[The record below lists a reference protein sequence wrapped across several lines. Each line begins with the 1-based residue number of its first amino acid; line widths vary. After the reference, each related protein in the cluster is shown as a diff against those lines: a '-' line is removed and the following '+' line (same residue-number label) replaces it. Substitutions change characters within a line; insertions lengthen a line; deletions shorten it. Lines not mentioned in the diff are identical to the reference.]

1 MQIDMYP
8 IGILGGTFDP
18 VHNGHILPA
27 LEVSEYFSFSK
38 LLMIPLDVAVHR
50 PQPMGSSE
58 QRLAMCHLTADP
70 HSIIE
75 VDDREIRRGGGSY
88 TVDTLEELR
97 TEYGPEQSLVWLM
110 GRDSMESF
118 TEWEGWQRILEL
130 AHLVVMQRPGYAWE
144 APLPAELQPYQC
156 ERLEGL
162 AGSIVLKTVQ
172 QQDISSTQIREKL
185 ACGEFV
191 RGALD
196 QNVRKYL
203 LNNAIYTSVKETP

>member
-1 MQIDMYP
+1 
-8 IGILGGTFDP
+8 
-18 VHNGHILPA
+18 
-27 LEVSEYFSFSK
+27 
-38 LLMIPLDVAVHR
+38 MIPLDVAVHR
-50 PQPMGSSE
+50 PQPLGSSE
-58 QRLAMCHLTADP
+58 QRLEMCRLAAYP

-97 TEYGPEQSLVWLM
+97 QEYGAEQSLVWLM

-130 AHLVVMQRPGYAWE
+130 AHLVVMQRPGYAWDT
-144 APLPAELQPYQC
+144 PLPEALQPYLS
-156 ERLEGL
+156 EHLKG
-162 AGSIVLKTVQ
+162 ASGSIVLKTVQ
-172 QQDISSTQIREKL
+172 QRDISSTQIREKL

-196 QNVRKYL
+196 ENVRKYL

>member
-1 MQIDMYP
+1 MNP

-18 VHNGHILPA
+18 VHNGHVQPA
-27 LEVSEYFSFSK
+27 LEVAEHFAIAK

-50 PQPMGSSE
+50 PQPMGSSA
-58 QRLAMCHLTADP
+58 QRLEMCRLAAYP
-70 HSIIE
+70 HSIIN

-97 TEYGPEQSLVWLM
+97 EEYGPELSLVWLM
-110 GRDSMESF
+110 GRDSMDSF

-130 AHLVVMQRPGYAWE
+130 AHLAVMQRPGYAWD
-144 APLPAELQPYQC
+144 APLPEDLQPYLR
-156 ERLEGL
+156 EDLKG
-162 AGSIVLKTVQ
+162 ASGSIVLKTVQ
-172 QQDISSTQIREKL
+172 PQDISSTEIREKL
-185 ACGEFV
+185 ASGEFV

-196 QNVRKYL
+196 ENVRKYL

>member
-1 MQIDMYP
+1 MNP

-18 VHNGHILPA
+18 IHNGHIYPA
-27 LEVSEYFSFSK
+27 LEVAEHFGFAK
-38 LLMIPLDVAVHR
+38 LLLIPLNVAVHR
-50 PQPMGSSE
+50 PQPVGSSA
-58 QRLAMCHLTADP
+58 QRLAMCRLAADP

-88 TVDTLEELR
+88 TVDTLEDLR
-97 TEYGPEQSLVWLM
+97 QEYGPEPPLVWLM
-110 GRDSMESF
+110 GRDSMDSF

-130 AHLVVMQRPGYAWE
+130 AHLVVMQRPGYAWNTL
-144 APLPAELQPYQC
+144 LPDALQPYLA
-156 ERLEGL
+156 EHLEGPS
-162 AGSIVLKTVQ
+162 GSIVLKTVQ
-172 QQDISSTQIREKL
+172 QQDISSTQIREKQ

-196 QNVRKYL
+196 ENVRKYL

>member
-1 MQIDMYP
+1 MNMNP

-18 VHNGHILPA
+18 VHNGHIKPA
-27 LEVSEYFSFSK
+27 LEVAEHFGLSK

-50 PQPMGSSE
+50 PQPMGSSA
-58 QRLAMCHLTADP
+58 QRLEMCRLAAYP
-70 HSIIE
+70 HSIIN

-97 TEYGPEQSLVWLM
+97 EEHGPNQSLVWLM
-110 GRDSMESF
+110 GRDSMDGF

-130 AHLVVMQRPGYAWE
+130 AHLVVMQRPGYAWDTS
-144 APLPAELQPYQC
+144 LPDELQPYQS
-156 ERLEGL
+156 EQLEGVS
-162 AGSIVLKTVQ
+162 GSIVLKTVQ

-185 ACGEFV
+185 ASGEFV

-196 QNVRKYL
+196 ENVRKYL